1 MSVGAIRESSA
12 KSRSSEVKQKDSGTR
27 TEKTEK
33 PSESGAAKESD
44 AAAARADEARREAQA
59 QRQRDSFTQQRRQ
72 LVVLQGGEAT
82 ARAGE
87 PQTMRASSSDTPVSA
102 SPARNAN
109 QQVHT
114 AVNDLFSSE
123 LGRPCEDPA
132 RVVAEARASGASS
145 TEQVKEY
152 VQKMIAGSPEK
163 AALNH
168 INAQF
173 QQHLGRALTVPEQQ
187 GWLKGSG
194 LNPGSPTFQQD
205 VTSQIVSSEEYRIK
219 HPANAQSW
227 VGKVPLIDQ
236 RWPSGATERNYN
248 NGKANCGPTSAAMV
262 ARALGYGAGKS
273 DAELVMEMKNVGGT
287 TAAGSSPYQVAKM
300 IRHTGTPATVIDD
313 PKGLGDLDKA
323 LAEGKMVIAN
333 GDYYATGVEG
343 RDGSRSSG
351 HFCVVTGKDAQGNY
365 LVNDPWKGEAV
376 KFSREAMQNFFSEH
390 KLNGGLVIIEKPGA
404 GAAATQ
410 GTPTTPAAPTTPTSS
425 SVPMPATGL
434 QYDGGKRYNAE
445 VEKLQSALVKA
456 GYMRPEEM
464 ATGPGY
470 YGNKTTAAVAR
481 LQADSG
487 INGDGKTFGPRTL
500 AALEPKLSTSAPVT
514 TPGGQPAPAGGA
526 LPPYA
531 LNAPGNN
538 AQDRYYYANWVK
550 DNVMPRLQQLGVDP
564 QLVKQ
569 AVWFGVSEGIFTVAR
584 NGKYGQEDGSP
595 QNPLTFSNL
604 GDDPSI
610 NRTTSTPEG
619 FGPYR
624 FKSGNWQVGIAG
636 AQVHDAIV
644 PGNSKASLVRAFKD
658 LYPNNTVQ
666 QVGQRMLDM
675 MGEKG
680 TQFPNLSI
688 EELVKLDAN
697 GKPVNAKWASIVL
710 RDPALNVL
718 VQTRNPA
725 IKGNFGYG
733 KDIVDQVFG

>member
-12 KSRSSEVKQKDSGTR
+12 KSRSSEVKEKDSGTK

-44 AAAARADEARREAQA
+44 ASAARAAEARREAQA

-87 PQTMRASSSDTPVSA
+87 SQTMRASSAEAPVSA
-102 SPARNAN
+102 SPAQDADKEA
-109 QQVHT
+109 HT
-114 AVNDLFSSE
+114 ATNDLFSSE

-152 VQKMIAGSPEK
+152 VQKMISGSPEK

-168 INAQF
+168 INGQF

-187 GWLKGSG
+187 SWLKGSG
-194 LNPGSPTFQQD
+194 LNPSSSTFQQD

-236 RWPSGATERNYN
+236 RRPNGATDQNYS
-248 NGKANCGPTSAAMV
+248 NGLSNCGPTSAAMV
-262 ARALGYGAGKS
+262 ARALGYGEGKS
-273 DAELVMEMKNVGGT
+273 DAALVMEMKNVGGT
-287 TAAGSSPYQVAKM
+287 TAAGSSPQQVAKM

-323 LAEGKMVIAN
+323 LSEGKMVIVN

-365 LVNDPWKGEAV
+365 LINDPWKGEAV
-376 KFSREAMQNFFSEH
+376 KFSRDAMQNFFSEH
-390 KLNGGLVIIEKPGA
+390 KLKGGLVIIEKPGA

-410 GTPTTPAAPTTPTSS
+410 GTPSTPFVPSTP
-425 SVPMPATGL
+425 SVPVPATGL

-445 VEKLQSALVKA
+445 VEKLQNALVKA
-456 GYMRPEEM
+456 GYMRPEDM
-464 ATGPGY
+464 ATGPGH
-470 YGNKTTAAVAR
+470 YGNKTAAAVAR

-487 INGDGKTFGPRTL
+487 INGDGKTFGPRTRE
-500 AALEPKLSTSAPVT
+500 ALERRLSAGGPST
-514 TPGGQPAPAGGA
+514 TPGGPPAPAGGA

-531 LNAPGNN
+531 LDAPGNN
-538 AQDRYYYANWVK
+538 AQDRYYYAHWVK

-564 QLVKQ
+564 KLVKQ

-584 NGKYGQEDGSP
+584 NGKYGQENGSP
-595 QNPLTFSNL
+595 QSPLTFSNL

-688 EELVKLDAN
+688 EDLVKLDAN

-710 RDPALNVL
+710 RDPAINVL

-725 IKGNFGYG
+725 IQGNFGYG

>member
-12 KSRSSEVKQKDSGTR
+12 KSRSSEVKEKDSGT
-27 TEKTEK
+27 KTEK
-33 PSESGAAKESD
+33 PSESGAAKESN
-44 AAAARADEARREAQA
+44 AAASREAEARREAQA

-87 PQTMRASSSDTPVSA
+87 PQTARASSAGAPVSA
-102 SPARNAN
+102 TPTQAADKEA
-109 QQVHT
+109 HT

-152 VQKMIAGSPEK
+152 AQKMIAGSPEK
-163 AALNH
+163 TALNH
-168 INAQF
+168 VNAQF

-187 GWLKGSG
+187 SWLKGSG
-194 LNPGSPTFQQD
+194 LNPSSPTFQQD
-205 VTSQIVSSEEYRIK
+205 VTSQTVSSEEYRIH

-236 RWPSGATERNYN
+236 RWPKGATDQNYSN
-248 NGKANCGPTSAAMV
+248 AKANCGPTSAAMV
-262 ARALGYGAGKS
+262 ARALGYGGGKS
-273 DAELVMEMKNVGGT
+273 DAELVMEMKRVGGT
-287 TAAGSSPYQVAKM
+287 TAAGSSPGQVAKM

-323 LAEGKMVIAN
+323 LAEGKMLIAN

-343 RDGSRSSG
+343 RNGNLSSG

-365 LVNDPWKGEAV
+365 LVNDPWKGEPV

-390 KLNGGLVIIEKPGA
+390 KLKGGLVIVEKPGA

-410 GTPTTPAAPTTPTSS
+410 ATPPTQAAPTTPATS

-434 QYDGGKRYNAE
+434 QYDGGKSYNAE
-445 VEKLQSALVKA
+445 VEKLQNALVKT
-456 GYMRPEEM
+456 GYMRPEDM
-464 ATGPGY
+464 ATGPGH
-470 YGNKTTAAVAR
+470 YGNKTAAAVAQ
-481 LQADSG
+481 LQADFG
-487 INGDGKTFGPRTL
+487 ISGDGKTFGPRTRE
-500 AALEPKLSTSAPVT
+500 ALERKLSASAPST
-514 TPGGQPAPAGGA
+514 PPGGQPAPAGGA

-538 AQDRYYYANWVK
+538 TQDRYYYANWVK
-550 DNVMPRLQQLGVDP
+550 DNVMPRLEQLGVDP
-564 QLVKQ
+564 KLVKQ
-569 AVWFGVSEGIFTVAR
+569 AVWFGVSEGIYTVAR
-584 NGKYGQEDGSP
+584 NGKYGQEDGSH

-619 FGPYR
+619 FEPYR

-658 LYPNNTVQ
+658 LYPNDTPQ

-688 EELVKLDAN
+688 EDLVKLDAN

-710 RDPALNVL
+710 RDPAINIL

>member
-1 MSVGAIRESSA
+1 MSVGGVRESSA
-12 KSRSSEVKQKDSGTR
+12 RSKSPEVKQQDSVT
-27 TEKTEK
+27 KTEK
-33 PSESGAAKESD
+33 PSTSGATKGTD
-44 AAAARADEARREAQA
+44 NTAARAAEAQREAQA
-59 QRQRDSFTQQRRQ
+59 QRQRDSFSEPRKQ

-82 ARAGE
+82 ARANGPE
-87 PQTMRASSSDTPVSA
+87 SMRAFSA
-102 SPARNAN
+102 SPAESPD
-109 QQVHT
+109 QQSHA

-132 RVVAEARASGASS
+132 RIVAEAHANGASS

-168 INAQF
+168 INSQF

-187 GWLKGSG
+187 NWLKGSG

-205 VTSQIVSSEEYRIK
+205 ATSQIVSSEEYRIK

-236 RWPSGATERNYN
+236 RWPNGATNQNYN
-248 NGKANCGPTSAAMV
+248 NGSSNCGPTSAAMV
-262 ARALGYGAGKS
+262 ARALGYGEGKS
-273 DAELVMEMKNVGGT
+273 DAQLVMEMKNVGGT

-390 KLNGGLVIIEKPGA
+390 KLNGGLVIVEKPGA
-404 GAAATQ
+404 GAAAAAQ
-410 GTPTTPAAPTTPTSS
+410 GTPATPAAPATAAAP

-434 QYDGGKRYNAE
+434 QFDGGKRYNAE
-445 VEKLQSALVKA
+445 VEKLQNALVKA
-456 GYMRPEEM
+456 GYMR
-464 ATGPGY
+464 ASDVTTGPGH
-470 YGNKTTAAVAR
+470 YGNKTAAAVAR
-481 LQADSG
+481 LQADFG
-487 INGDGKTFGPRTL
+487 INGDGKTFGPRTRE
-500 AALEPKLSTSAPVT
+500 ALERKLSTSAPVP

-526 LPPYA
+526 LPAYA

-538 AQDRYYYANWVK
+538 TQDRYYYANWVK
-550 DNVMPRLQQLGVDP
+550 DNVMPRLEALGVDP
-564 QLVKQ
+564 KLVKQ

-584 NGKYGQEDGSP
+584 NGRYGQEDGSS

-610 NRTTSTPEG
+610 NSKTSTPEG

-644 PGNSKASLVRAFKD
+644 PGNSKANLVRAFKE
-658 LYPNNTVQ
+658 LYPNNSVQ
-666 QVGQRMLDM
+666 QVGQRMLEM

-688 EELVKLDAN
+688 EDLVKLDGN
-697 GKPVNAKWASIVL
+697 GKPVNAKWAAIVL
-710 RDPALNVL
+710 RDPAINIL

>member
-12 KSRSSEVKQKDSGTR
+12 KSRSSEVKEKDSGT
-27 TEKTEK
+27 KTEK
-33 PSESGAAKESD
+33 PSESGAARESD
-44 AAAARADEARREAQA
+44 AAAERAAEARREAQA

-87 PQTMRASSSDTPVSA
+87 SRTMRASSADAPVGT
-102 SPARNAN
+102 SPAQDADKEA
-109 QQVHT
+109 HS

-152 VQKMIAGSPEK
+152 VQKMISGSPEK

-168 INAQF
+168 INGQF
-173 QQHLGRALTVPEQQ
+173 QQHLGRELTVPEQQ
-187 GWLKGSG
+187 SWLKGSG

-205 VTSQIVSSEEYRIK
+205 ATSQIVSSEEYRIK

-236 RWPSGATERNYN
+236 RWPKGATDQNYS

-262 ARALGYGAGKS
+262 ARALGYGEGKS
-273 DAELVMEMKNVGGT
+273 DAELVMEMKRVGGT
-287 TAAGSSPYQVAKM
+287 TAAGSSPEQVAKM

-343 RDGSRSSG
+343 RNGNLSSG

-365 LVNDPWKGEAV
+365 LINDPWKGEPV

-390 KLNGGLVIIEKPGA
+390 KLKGGLVIVEKPGA
-404 GAAATQ
+404 GAAAT
-410 GTPTTPAAPTTPTSS
+410 
-425 SVPMPATGL
+425 
-434 QYDGGKRYNAE
+434 
-445 VEKLQSALVKA
+445 
-456 GYMRPEEM
+456 
-464 ATGPGY
+464 
-470 YGNKTTAAVAR
+470 
-481 LQADSG
+481 
-487 INGDGKTFGPRTL
+487 
-500 AALEPKLSTSAPVT
+500 
-514 TPGGQPAPAGGA
+514 TPGGKPAPAGGT

-550 DNVMPRLQQLGVDP
+550 DNVMPRLEQLGVDP
-564 QLVKQ
+564 KLVKQ
-569 AVWFGVSEGIFTVAR
+569 AVWFGVSEGIYTVAR
-584 NGKYGQEDGSP
+584 NGKYGQEDGSH

-658 LYPNNTVQ
+658 LYPNDTVQ

-688 EELVKLDAN
+688 EDLVKLDAN

-710 RDPALNVL
+710 RDPAINIL

>member
-12 KSRSSEVKQKDSGTR
+12 KSSSSEVKQKDSGTK

-33 PSESGAAKESD
+33 PSESGATKESD
-44 AAAARADEARREAQA
+44 AAAAREAEARREAQA

-82 ARAGE
+82 ARANE
-87 PQTMRASSSDTPVSA
+87 QQTTRASSSGAPVSA
-102 SPARNAN
+102 SAVQNADPEA
-109 QQVHT
+109 HT
-114 AVNDLFSSE
+114 TVNELFSSE

-132 RVVAEARASGASS
+132 RIVAEARASGASS
-145 TEQVKEY
+145 PEQVKEY

-173 QQHLGRALTVPEQQ
+173 QQHLGRGLTVPEQQ
-187 GWLKGSG
+187 SWLKGSG

-236 RWPSGATERNYN
+236 RRPNGATDQNYS
-248 NGKANCGPTSAAMV
+248 NGLSNCGPTSAAMV
-262 ARALGYGAGKS
+262 ARALGYGEGKS
-273 DAELVMEMKNVGGT
+273 DAALVMEMKNVGGT
-287 TAAGSSPYQVAKM
+287 TAAGSSPQQVAKM

-323 LAEGKMVIAN
+323 LSEGKMVIVN

-365 LVNDPWKGEAV
+365 LINDPWKGEAV
-376 KFSREAMQNFFSEH
+376 KFSRDAMQNFFSEH
-390 KLNGGLVIIEKPGA
+390 KLKGGLVIIEKPGA

-410 GTPTTPAAPTTPTSS
+410 GTPSTPFVPSTP
-425 SVPMPATGL
+425 SVPVPATGL

-445 VEKLQSALVKA
+445 VEKLQNALVKA
-456 GYMRPEEM
+456 GYMRPEDM
-464 ATGPGY
+464 ATGPGH
-470 YGNKTTAAVAR
+470 YGNKTAAAVAR

-487 INGDGKTFGPRTL
+487 INGDGKTFGPRTRE
-500 AALEPKLSTSAPVT
+500 ALERRLSAGVPST
-514 TPGGQPAPAGGA
+514 TPGGPPAPAGGA

-538 AQDRYYYANWVK
+538 AQDRYYYAHWVK

-564 QLVKQ
+564 KLVKQ

-584 NGKYGQEDGSP
+584 NGKYGQENGSP
-595 QNPLTFSNL
+595 QSPLTFSNL

-688 EELVKLDAN
+688 EDLVKLDAN

-710 RDPALNVL
+710 RDPAINVL

-725 IKGNFGYG
+725 IQGNFGYG

>member
-1 MSVGAIRESSA
+1 MSVGAVRESSA
-12 KSRSSEVKQKDSGTR
+12 KSSRSSEVKQKDSGTS
-27 TEKTEK
+27 TKTEK
-33 PSESGAAKESD
+33 PSDSGTAKETD
-44 AAAARADEARREAQA
+44 AAAARAAEARREAQA
-59 QRQRDSFTQQRRQ
+59 QRQRDSFTEQRRQ

-82 ARAGE
+82 ARANE
-87 PQTMRASSSDTPVSA
+87 QQPVSA
-102 SPARNAN
+102 TSPQSAD
-109 QQVHT
+109 QQTHA
-114 AVNDLFSSE
+114 AVNDLFTSE

-145 TEQVKEY
+145 AEQVKEY
-152 VQKMIAGSPEK
+152 AQKMIAGSPEK

-168 INAQF
+168 ITNQF

-187 GWLKGSG
+187 SWLKGSG

-205 VTSQIVSSEEYRIK
+205 VTSQLVSSEEYRIK
-219 HPANAQSW
+219 HPANEQSW

-236 RWPSGATERNYN
+236 RWPNGATDQNYN
-248 NGKANCGPTSAAMV
+248 NGKSNCGPTSAAMV
-262 ARALGYGAGKS
+262 ARALGYGEGKS

-365 LVNDPWKGEAV
+365 LVNDPWKGEPV

-390 KLNGGLVIIEKPGA
+390 KLNGGLVIVEKPGV
-404 GAAATQ
+404 GAAAPQ
-410 GTPTTPAAPTTPTSS
+410 GTQATPSAPAAQATS

-456 GYMRPEEM
+456 GYMRPEDA

-470 YGNKTTAAVAR
+470 YGNKTAAAVAQ

-487 INGDGKTFGPRTL
+487 INGDGKTFGPRTRE
-500 AALEPKLSTSAPVT
+500 ALERKL
-514 TPGGQPAPAGGA
+514 QPAPAGGA
-526 LPPYA
+526 LPAYA

-538 AQDRYYYANWVK
+538 TQDRYYYANWVK
-550 DNVMPRLQQLGVDP
+550 DNVMPRLEQLGVDP
-564 QLVKQ
+564 KLVKQ
-569 AVWFGVSEGIFTVAR
+569 AVWFGVSEGIYTVAR
-584 NGKYGQEDGSP
+584 NGRYGQEDGSS

-610 NRTTSTPEG
+610 NRGTSTPEG

-688 EELVKLDAN
+688 EDLVKLDAN
-697 GKPVNAKWASIVL
+697 GQPVNAKWAAIVL
-710 RDPALNVL
+710 RDPAINVL

>member
-1 MSVGAIRESSA
+1 MSVGGVRESSA
-12 KSRSSEVKQKDSGTR
+12 RSKSPEVKQQDSVT
-27 TEKTEK
+27 KTEK
-33 PSESGAAKESD
+33 PSTSGATKGTD
-44 AAAARADEARREAQA
+44 NTAARAAEAQREAQA
-59 QRQRDSFTQQRRQ
+59 QRQRDSFSEPRKQ

-82 ARAGE
+82 ARANGPE
-87 PQTMRASSSDTPVSA
+87 SMRAFSA
-102 SPARNAN
+102 PAAESAD
-109 QQVHT
+109 QQSQA

-132 RVVAEARASGASS
+132 RIVAEAQASGASS

-163 AALNH
+163 SALNY
-168 INAQF
+168 INSQF

-187 GWLKGSG
+187 NWLKGSG

-205 VTSQIVSSEEYRIK
+205 ATSQIVSSEEYRIK

-236 RWPSGATERNYN
+236 RWPNGATNQNYN
-248 NGKANCGPTSAAMV
+248 NGSSNCGPTSAAMV
-262 ARALGYGAGKS
+262 ARALGYGEGKS
-273 DAELVMEMKNVGGT
+273 DAALVMEMKNVGGT

-313 PKGLGDLDKA
+313 PTGLGDLDKA
-323 LAEGKMVIAN
+323 LSEGKMVIAN
-333 GDYYATGVEG
+333 GDYYATGVAG

-390 KLNGGLVIIEKPGA
+390 KLNGGLVIVEKPGA
-404 GAAATQ
+404 GAAAAAQ
-410 GTPTTPAAPTTPTSS
+410 GTPATPAAPATGATP

-434 QYDGGKRYNAE
+434 QFDGGKRYNAE
-445 VEKLQSALVKA
+445 VEKLQNALVKA
-456 GYMRPEEM
+456 GYMRASDM
-464 ATGPGY
+464 TTGPGH
-470 YGNKTTAAVAR
+470 YGNKTAAAVAR
-481 LQADSG
+481 LQADFG
-487 INGDGKTFGPRTL
+487 INGDGKTFGPRTRE
-500 AALEPKLSTSAPVT
+500 ALERKLSTSAPVP

-526 LPPYA
+526 LPAYA

-538 AQDRYYYANWVK
+538 TQDRYYYANWVK
-550 DNVMPRLQQLGVDP
+550 DNVMPRLEALGVDP
-564 QLVKQ
+564 KLVKQ

-584 NGKYGQEDGSP
+584 NGGYGQEDGSS

-610 NRTTSTPEG
+610 NSKTSTPEG

-644 PGNSKASLVRAFKD
+644 PGNSKASLVRAFKE
-658 LYPNNTVQ
+658 LYPNNSVQ
-666 QVGQRMLDM
+666 QVGQRMLEM

-688 EELVKLDAN
+688 EDLVKLDGN
-697 GKPVNAKWASIVL
+697 GQPVNSKWAAIVL
-710 RDPALNVL
+710 RDPAINIL